1 MKQFRIVD
9 NVMGWLAFAIAAY
22 VYCSTIEP
30 TASFWDCPEFIST
43 GYKLEIGH
51 PPGAPFFMLTANLF
65 SQFASDPSQ
74 VAYMVN
80 TMSALLSAATILF
93 LFWTISHLTRRL
105 LVKQEEFRHA
115 TCLKELSLWKM
126 IAIEGSAM
134 VGALIYTFSD
144 TFWFSAVEGEVY
156 AYSSAFTAV
165 VFWLILKWEDHA
177 DEPHADRWLV
187 LIMYM
192 TGLSIGVHLL
202 NLLCLPA
209 IVLVYYY
216 KKFPTDDP
224 KRDLKGSL
232 IALFISIVIL
242 AAVLY
247 GVVPGIVQVG
257 GWFELLFV
265 NYLGCPF
272 NTGEIVYIFLLI
284 AVMIWAIWE
293 TSRDLNEKR
302 QNIAFLLALAMLGI
316 PFYGHGWMSALIGII
331 VLAILWFVLG
341 YQKKVKG
348 QKPVALVTARIK
360 NTSLLCMLMLMIGY
374 SSYAL
379 IVIRSSANPPMDQNS
394 PEDIFTLGEYLGR
407 EQYGQRPL
415 FYGPSYA
422 SQVQLE
428 QEGQYCK
435 PVMSTGAPVWQR
447 KEKAS
452 PDEKDEYF
460 VVRTKDEYKYA
471 QNMLFPRMYSSSHRG
486 AYESWMG
493 SISTNDSHFDRC
505 GEDVVVKMPTQF
517 ENLRFFI
524 SYQCNFMYWRYF
536 MWNFSGR
543 QNDLQGNGE
552 LEHGNWLS
560 GFEWFDNWRLG
571 NQDMLPDELKEN
583 KGHNVYY
590 MLPLLLGLIGL
601 FWQSLAKH
609 LGSAKD
615 QTGIRQ
621 FWVVFFLFFMTGLAI
636 VIYLNQTP
644 MQPRERDYAYA
655 GSFYAFA
662 IWCGMGVAALIDL
675 ITRLKINKT
684 VVAAVIALLALAVP
698 AQMASQNWDDHDRSG
713 RYTCRDFGQN
723 YLNSCQQ
730 YLTTGNDSTPLYP
743 IIFTNGDNDT
753 FPLWYNQDVEG
764 VRTDARVCNLSY
776 LQTDWYI
783 DQMRRPAYD
792 SPSVPIT
799 WERIEYCSGTNE
811 YITIEPQM
819 KEVIKEYYRQ
829 DPEQARQQYGD
840 EPFELKNVLKHWI
853 RAKNEDFHMI
863 PTDTLYMTIDKEA
876 VRQSGMMMATDSIPD
891 KMIISLK
898 GKRALYKGDLM
909 ILEMLAQCNWKRPI
923 YVAVS
928 VGDDNYINL
937 GDNIITEGLAYRITP
952 FTTQHDG
959 KPLPGVKNFDTER
972 TYENIMHRFKFG
984 GLEKRGLYIDETVMR
999 MCYTHRRIM
1008 AKLAMELIYDAKD
1021 LEHEGKAEEAKAL
1034 FKKAE
1039 EVLNYTDKVIPTYN
1053 VPHSYTSGSMDMA
1066 RAWAAL
1072 DQHKKA
1078 MDIIDQLWKNSVQY
1092 AKWYC
1097 SLNGFRFDGAK
1108 NDVLMHLYI
1117 LQQLSELTLV
1127 LDRDKGEQQIAQL
1140 QILSDLF
1147 EQKGGTLYED

>member
-1 MKQFRIVD
+1 MKQFRLVD
-9 NVMGWLAFAIAAY
+9 NIMGWLAFAIAAV

-65 SQFASDPSQ
+65 SQFASDPSH

-80 TMSALLSAATILF
+80 MMSALLSAATILF
-93 LFWTISHLTRRL
+93 LFWTISHLVRRL
-105 LVKQEEFRHA
+105 LVKDWSQLTA
-115 TCLKELSLWKM
+115 AKL
-126 IAIEGSAM
+126 IAIEASAM

-165 VFWLILKWEDHA
+165 VFWLILKWEDQA
-177 DEPHADRWLV
+177 DQPHADRWLV

-216 KKFPTDDP
+216 RKFPTDDP

-232 IALFISIVIL
+232 IL

-265 NYLGCPF
+265 NTLGMPF

-284 AVMIWAIWE
+284 GIIIWAIYE
-293 TSRDLNEKR
+293 TYNNLNEKR
-302 QNIAFLLALAMLGI
+302 QNIAFLLAVAMLGI
-316 PFYGHGWMSALIGII
+316 PFYGHGWSAFIIGLV
-331 VLAILWFVLG
+331 VLAVMWFVLG
-341 YQKKVKG
+341 YKKDK
-348 QKPVALVTARIK
+348 KPLVSARIK

-379 IVIRSSANPPMDQNS
+379 IVIRSAANPPMDQNS

-415 FYGPSYA
+415 FYGQAYT
-422 SQVQLE
+422 SQVALE
-428 QEGQYCK
+428 KDGEYCR
-435 PVMSTGAPVWQR
+435 PVMQKGDPVWQR

-452 PDEKDEYF
+452 ADEKDQYF

-471 QNMLFPRMYSSSHRG
+471 QNMLFPRMYSSAHRD

-493 SISTNDSHFDRC
+493 GVSGSEVQYDRC
-505 GEDVVVKMPTQF
+505 GEMVNVKVPSQF

-536 MWNFSGR
+536 MWNFAGR

-571 NQDMLPDELKEN
+571 DQDLLPDDLKEN
-583 KGHNVYY
+583 KGHNVFYC
-590 MLPLLLGLIGL
+590 LPLLLGLIGL

-609 LGSAKD
+609 HGSKTD

-662 IWCGMGVAALIDL
+662 IWCGIGVAAI
-675 ITRLKINKT
+675 IEMLKEALKKVNPL
-684 VVAAVIALLALAVP
+684 VLAAVVSLLCLCVP
-698 AQMASQNWDDHDRSG
+698 VQMASQTWDDHDRSG

-723 YLNSCQQ
+723 YLMSLQDNS
-730 YLTTGNDSTPLYP
+730 NP
-743 IIFTNGDNDT
+743 IIYTNGDNDT

-792 SPSVPIT
+792 SPSVPIS
-799 WERIEYCSGTNE
+799 WERIEYCAGTNE
-811 YITIEPQM
+811 YVTVEPDM
-819 KEVIKEYYRQ
+819 KEAVLEHYREN
-829 DPEQARQQYGD
+829 PEEAREQFGD
-840 EPFELKNVLKHWI
+840 DPFELKNVLKYWV
-853 RAKNEDFHMI
+853 RSKNQDLHMI
-863 PTDTLYMTIDKEA
+863 PTDTLYMTIDKDA
-876 VRQSGMMMATDSIPD
+876 VRKSGMMMAADSIPD
-891 KMIISLK
+891 RMVISLK
-898 GKRALYKGDLM
+898 GKHALYKGDLM
-909 ILEMLAQCNWKRPI
+909 ILEMLAECNWTRPI

-937 GDNIITEGLAYRITP
+937 GDNTVTEGLVYRITP
-952 FTTQHDG
+952 FTTSDGG
-959 KPLPGVKNFDTER
+959 KPIDGVRNFDTKR
-972 TYENIMHRFKFG
+972 TYDNVMNRFKFG
-984 GLEKRGLYIDETVMR
+984 GIDKKGIYLDETVMR

-1008 AKLAMELIYDAKD
+1008 AKLAYELII
-1021 LEHEGKAEEAKAL
+1021 EGQNEKAEKVL
-1034 FKKAE
+1034 RYTAE
-1039 EVLNYTDKVIPTYN
+1039 QIPSYN
-1053 VPHSYTSGSMDMA
+1053 VAHNYTSGSMDMA
-1066 RAWAAL
+1066 RSWASLGNKKEAL
-1072 DQHKKA
+1072 A
-1078 MDIIDQLWKNSVQY
+1078 IMDDLWKSASQY
-1092 AKWYC
+1092 MRWYC
-1097 SLNGFRFDGAK
+1097 NLDGFRFEAAQ
-1108 NDVLMHLYI
+1108 NDCAVQLYI
-1117 LQQLSELTLV
+1117 MQQLIGLGDTIDKKWTDKRVEELHKLA
-1127 LDRDKGEQQIAQL
+1127 GF
-1140 QILSDLF
+1140 F
-1147 EQKGGTLYED
+1147 ESKGGNLGY